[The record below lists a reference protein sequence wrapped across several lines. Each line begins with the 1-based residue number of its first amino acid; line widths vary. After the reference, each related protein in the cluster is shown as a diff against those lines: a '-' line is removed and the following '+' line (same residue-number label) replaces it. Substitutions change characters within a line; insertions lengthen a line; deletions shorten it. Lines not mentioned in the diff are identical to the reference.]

1 MRTESDARRRPR
13 LRRAKT
19 HGKWSVKRQTGCR
32 ERRGRVATAWAF
44 GVFFLLAS
52 PLAGVSPAQ
61 SGEERRLTPGGQIP
75 PAVAQAPPAPEKKP
89 QEEKGAAPK
98 AAAPAPEAPSRTF
111 KLSLADS
118 IRIGLAR
125 NFDIRIEQMTPR
137 IRAED
142 IQRQEAAF
150 DVTGFA
156 RSNTGETL
164 TPPTST
170 LARVDRTER
179 SSQSA
184 GAGLRQRFQ
193 TGTNY
198 EVSTSLERR
207 RDNSSTTS
215 FDPAFEPI
223 LSLTLT
229 QNLLKNLGTDVNTA
243 EIRVARNNELI
254 SANTFQNRV
263 IGVVSNI
270 ESLYWDLIFSIQD
283 LEVKKKS
290 LALAQ
295 DLLRRNKIQ
304 VEVGTLAPIEVVQAE
319 ASVASREADLI
330 LAERQVR
337 DNEDRLKRALNLPD
351 DFSSWDVRIQ
361 PTDEPQVI
369 RQLPDI
375 QESFRLAVQNRP
387 DYAQAKLDIENKN
400 IQVAFAQN
408 QLLPT
413 LDLKGSLALNGVQ
426 EEFGRAAEDVG
437 SGDFYQWEVGLTFEF
452 PLRNRAA
459 KSALTQRKLEA
470 AQSLLSLKNLE
481 QQILLEV
488 REAVRAIVT
497 AQNRVNATRAARSL
511 AEKKLDAEEKKL
523 EVGLSTNF
531 QVLQFQEDLATAQ
544 SNETRAVIDQI
555 KALVDYR
562 RVTSQTL
569 RRYQIRLEDVGK
581 KN

>member
-13 LRRAKT
+13 WRRAET
-19 HGKWSVKRQTGCR
+19 HGKWSVKRQAGCR
-32 ERRGRVATAWAF
+32 ERRGRVAAAWAF
-44 GVFFLLAS
+44 GVFFLLAPS
-52 PLAGVSPAQ
+52 L
-61 SGEERRLTPGGQIP
+61 
-75 PAVAQAPPAPEKKP
+75 AVAQAPSAPEKKP

-118 IRIGLAR
+118 IRLGLAR
-125 NFDIRIEQMTPR
+125 NFDIQIEQMTPR

-142 IQRQEAAF
+142 IQREEAPF
-150 DVTGFA
+150 DPSVFAEGNANQNISQTLSALSRTATSNVEDQMVRTG
-156 RSNTGETL
+156 
-164 TPPTST
+164 
-170 LARVDRTER
+170 V
-179 SSQSA
+179 
-184 GAGLRQRFQ
+184 RQRFK
-193 TGTNY
+193 TGTSY
-198 EVSTSLERR
+198 EVSAEVDRR
-207 RDNSSTTS
+207 RNNAG
-215 FDPAFEPI
+215 FIQFKPAYTPMVN
-223 LSLTLT
+223 LTIT
-229 QNLLKNLGTDVNTA
+229 QNLLKNLGVDVNTA

-295 DLLRRNKIQ
+295 DLVRRNKIQ

-387 DYAQAKLDIENKN
+387 DYAQTKLDIETKN
-400 IQVAFAQN
+400 IQVAFASN
-408 QLLPT
+408 QLLPI
-413 LDLKGSLALNGVQ
+413 LDLRASFGLNGLDDDLTSSARD
-426 EEFGRAAEDVG
+426 FD
-437 SGDFYQWEVGLTFEF
+437 GDFRQWLVGLTFSY
-452 PLRNRAA
+452 PLGNRAA
-459 KSALTQRKLEA
+459 RSTLTQRKLEA

-481 QQILLEV
+481 QQIFLEV

-523 EVGLSTNF
+523 AVGLSTNF

-569 RRYQIRLEDVGK
+569 KRYQIRLEDAGK